1 MLNINTS
8 RNIWALPLSSK
19 TNKSKVRELK
29 DVVLLAL
36 TQNTRIERNQLVNKQ
51 TNKQTKN
58 KQTNKQTKRN
68 KTTQFER
75 VVSTFSI
82 FFFVLFLQ

>member
-8 RNIWALPLSSK
+8 RNIWALLLSSK

-51 TNKQTKN
+51 TNKQKNKQNN
-58 KQTNKQTKRN
+58 KQTNKQTN
-68 KTTQFER
+68 KKK
-75 VVSTFSI
+75 
-82 FFFVLFLQ
+82 

>member
-51 TNKQTKN
+51 TNKQNN
-58 KQTNKQTKRN
+58 KQTNKQTN
-68 KTTQFER
+68 KKK
-75 VVSTFSI
+75 
-82 FFFVLFLQ
+82 